1 MTGAINALQKF
12 DKKLRRSQIAILNE
26 GIKHTF
32 RTLAYL
38 SEIHDVLKYCITQN
52 TYIPASVQFAYKQ
65 LKEHG
70 DSFYDR
76 IALYILTTDIDYPL
90 NAEGAL
96 EILDDYMNENLHVS
110 QVV

>member
-1 MTGAINALQKF
+1 MTEVINAIQKF

-26 GIKHTF
+26 GVKHTF

-38 SEIHDVLKYCITQN
+38 SEIQEVLQYCIIQN
-52 TYIPASVQFAYKQ
+52 TYTPASVQFVYKQ

-70 DSFYDR
+70 GAFYDHL
-76 IALYILTTDIDYPL
+76 ALYILNTDIDYPL

-110 QVV
+110 